1 MRERVRIMGVVIF
14 SKDTHVLNE
23 RNLII
28 DLRNGFLHKTVIL
41 FVFVKSYMFT

>member
-1 MRERVRIMGVVIF
+1 MGVVIF

-28 DLRNGFLHKTVIL
+28 DLTNAFYRKTVIL
-41 FVFVKSYMFT
+41 FVLVKSYMST